1 MKSIAGF
8 DHALI
13 LVRDLEDGDARMR
26 RLGFRPTPRGVHS
39 AHMGTANY
47 TIMLSDMTYFEVIGV
62 LDPTPSN
69 SDMRAMLERRQGLLG
84 FAVKTGDAEALHEEL
99 EPSGAADGDVLAF
112 SRPVDL
118 PGGTKDATFSV
129 VNLKREKTLGL
140 RMFACTHH
148 TPDVVW
154 REDYLEQP
162 NGVSGVSAV
171 VGEVPDVDL
180 AERSFGELFGE
191 RASRRG
197 DEISID
203 YGNATVSFL
212 SGSELES
219 RFGLAPLGEAALRVL
234 RLRTRDLDLT
244 RKVLEEN
251 RIELNDRDA
260 SRLTVAPH
268 EACGAM
274 IQFVSPLKGA

>member
-13 LVRDLEDGDARMR
+13 LVQDLDDGYDRMR

-62 LDPTPSN
+62 LNPTPSN

-84 FAVKTGDAEALHEEL
+84 FAVKTDDAEALHEEL
-99 EPSGAADGDVLAF
+99 APSGAADGGVLAF

-118 PGGTKDATFSV
+118 PGGTKDATFTV

-140 RMFACTHH
+140 KMFACTHH

-180 AERSFGELFGE
+180 AERAYGELFGE
-191 RASRRG
+191 RVSRRG
-197 DEISID
+197 HEVSID
-203 YGNATVSFL
+203 FGNSTVSFL

-219 RFGLAPLGEAALRVL
+219 RFGLAPLGDAALRVL
-234 RLRTRDLDLT
+234 RLRTQDLNLT
-244 RKVLEEN
+244 HKVLDEN
-251 RIELNDRDA
+251 HVELDDRDA

-274 IQFVSPLKGA
+274 IQFVSH